1 MKISYAIT
9 VCNELVEVQRLL
21 DFLLANKQQEDEI
34 VVLIDTVKAND
45 ELTSTLRHYERHN
58 MNHMVVWPGEFEGH
72 FANWKNKLTSYC
84 CGDYIVNIDADE
96 CPNVHLIENLPFILE
111 NNKAD
116 VILVPRVNT
125 VVGLTQDHIAKWGW
139 NVNEKGWVNWPDYQ
153 WRIYKNTPN
162 IKWKGKVHEILEGY
176 KEYAYLPM
184 EEEYVLYHPKTI
196 SRQEKQNKL
205 YETI

>member
-9 VCNELVEVQRLL
+9 VCNELEEISRLL
-21 DFLLANKQQEDEI
+21 DFLLKNKQKQDEI
-34 VVLIDTVKAND
+34 VVLMDTTKAND
-45 ELTSTLRHYERHN
+45 ELISILRHYERHN
-58 MNHMVVWPGEFEGH
+58 MDHMVVWPGEFEGH

-125 VVGLTQDHIAKWGW
+125 VVGLTQDHIDKWKW

-162 IKWKGKVHEILEGY
+162 IKWKNKVHEILEGFTQ
-176 KEYAYLPM
+176 YAHLPM

-196 SRQEKQNKL
+196 EKQEKQNQL
-205 YETI
+205 YNQI

>member
-45 ELTSTLRHYERHN
+45 ELTSTLRHYERHYID
-58 MNHMVVWPGEFEGH
+58 HMVVYSGEFEGH

-125 VVGLTQDHIAKWGW
+125 VVGLTQDHIAKWKW

-153 WRIYKNTPN
+153 WRIYKNTSN
-162 IKWKGKVHEILEGY
+162 IKWKGKVHEILEGF

-196 SRQEKQNKL
+196 EKQEKQNNYYNTL
-205 YETI
+205 

>member
-9 VCNELVEVQRLL
+9 VCNELEEISRLL
-21 DFLLANKQQEDEI
+21 DFLLTNKQKQDEI
-34 VVLIDTVKAND
+34 VVLMDTVKAND
-45 ELTSTLRHYERHN
+45 ELISILRHYERHN
-58 MNHMVVWPGEFEGH
+58 MDHMVVWPGKFEGH

-84 CGDYIVNIDADE
+84 SGDYIVNIDADE

-125 VVGLTQDHIAKWGW
+125 VVGLTQDHIDKWKW

-153 WRIYKNTPN
+153 WRIYKNTSN
-162 IKWKGKVHEILEGY
+162 IKWKGKVHEILEGFTQ
-176 KEYAYLPM
+176 YAHLPM
-184 EEEYVLYHPKTI
+184 EEEYSLYHPKI
-196 SRQEKQNKL
+196 IEKQEKQNKL